1 MTKQYTED
9 QLVEKSAIDVFMKDL
24 NYEFQ
29 DCFKEWETGV
39 SPLKRENKSEVVLTE
54 RLSKA
59 IDKLNNNV
67 TEEAKKQV
75 IEKITK
81 DRSKLSLIKANQEV
95 YKLIKDG
102 VKVNI
107 KHEGKQKT
115 ITVKIVDFENSKNN
129 DFFLTSQFWIV
140 GEVYT
145 RRPDLIG
152 FVNGIPM
159 ILIEFKAP
167 NRPIKA
173 AFDENITDYK
183 DTIPQLFWYNSFI
196 LLSNGKEA
204 KIGTTTSGYEHFNDW
219 KRINQENEVGIIS
232 LDTMLKGVCEKNRFI
247 DILENF
253 TLFTTI
259 EGNPVKIVA
268 KNHQFLGVNN
278 AVESFKKRKT
288 NKGKLGVFWH
298 TQGSGKS
305 FSMIFFSQKVM
316 RKFKG
321 NYTFLVITD
330 RKSLDKQIY
339 QNFQSAGA
347 VIEEEVKAKDGKH
360 LKKLLKEDHRHV
372 FTLINKFNTKK
383 GDVYPELSKRDDI
396 IIMADEA
403 HRTQY
408 DTLALNMRTALPNA
422 AFLAFTGTPLLSKG
436 EEKTKETFGKYVST
450 YNFRASIEDNATVP
464 LFYENRVPELKIDNP
479 SLNEDIYDIID
490 EADLDEKQ
498 EEKLSREFSTQYEII
513 TREDRLDEIARD
525 IVTHYTGRGYEGKA
539 MVVSID
545 RFTTVK
551 IYDKVQ
557 YYWKKQIKELE
568 SKLKKSS
575 YGEDKDLKQKIKDM
589 KKTDM
594 AVVLTLSN
602 NQNEIK
608 KFKKQGLEIIRHR
621 KRMKEE
627 DLAENFKDPKNNLK
641 IVFVCHMWMT
651 GFDVPSLSTIYL
663 DKPMK
668 NHTLM
673 QAIAR
678 ANRIFEDKQ
687 AGFII
692 DYINVFRNLKK
703 ALAIYAQPLPGG
715 KEDVPIHSKDQ
726 LVEELRKQIK
736 KINKFLTNNSINYGK
751 IQKTK
756 GMNKIKFLEE
766 AVSNLVIKENI
777 KKDFLTE
784 AGSSIK
790 IYKAIL
796 PHKQASEFIA
806 DIEFYNELIKQ
817 IKSLDPE
824 TDISGVVHNLK
835 EILDKSVSSKG
846 YEIKESD
853 KSKLIDLSKI
863 DFEKLKKQFE
873 KNQTGSDMERLKN
886 VISFKLKEMIKLNSL
901 RINYQEKFQELIDE
915 YNRGSINQKRTFE
928 ELLKMFEELSEEEKR
943 HVKENLSEE
952 ELALFDKL
960 KKTKLTKEDEIKVKK
975 VAKDLLN
982 KLKNDGL
989 SAVDW
994 RKKQQIKASVKR
1006 EIGIELDRLPP
1017 SYTQQDYDLKC
1028 QTAFQHVFDNY
1039 FGEGLSV
1046 YAGNY

>member
-9 QLVEKSAIDVFMKDL
+9 QLVEKSAIDVFMKEL
-24 NYEFQ
+24 NYNFK
-29 DCFKEWETGV
+29 DCFNEWDTGV

-59 IDKLNNNV
+59 IDKLNNIP
-67 TEEAKKQV
+67 EEAKNQV

-95 YKLIKDG
+95 YKLIKEG

-107 KHEGKQKT
+107 KDNQGKQKT
-115 ITVKIVDFENSKNN
+115 ITVKIVDFENPKNN
-129 DFFLTSQFWIV
+129 DFFLASQFWIV
-140 GEVYT
+140 GEIYT

-152 FVNGIPM
+152 FINGIPM
-159 ILIEFKAP
+159 MLIEFKAP
-167 NRPIKA
+167 NRPVKA

-232 LDTMLKGVCEKNRFI
+232 LDTMLKGVCEKNKFI

-278 AVESFKKRKT
+278 AIKSFKKRKT

-321 NYTFLVITD
+321 NYTFLIITD

-339 QNFQSAGA
+339 QNFQRTGA
-347 VIEEEVKAKDGKH
+347 VIEEEVKAKDGNH
-360 LKKLLKEDHRHV
+360 LKKLLREDHRHV
-372 FTLINKFNTKK
+372 FTLIHKFNTKK
-383 GDVYPELSKRDDI
+383 GEIYPELSKRDDI

-464 LFYENRVPELKIDNP
+464 LFYENRVPELKINNP
-479 SLNEDIYDIID
+479 NLNEDIYDIID

-513 TREDRLDEIARD
+513 TREDRLNEIAKD

-557 YYWKKQIKELE
+557 HYWKKQIKELE
-568 SKLKKSS
+568 SKLKNSS
-575 YGEDKDLKQKIKDM
+575 YGRDKELEQKIKDM

-594 AVVLTLSN
+594 AVV
-602 NQNEIK
+602 
-608 KFKKQGLEIIRHR
+608 
-621 KRMKEE
+621 
-627 DLAENFKDPKNNLK
+627 
-641 IVFVCHMWMT
+641 
-651 GFDVPSLSTIYL
+651 
-663 DKPMK
+663 
-668 NHTLM
+668 
-673 QAIAR
+673 
-678 ANRIFEDKQ
+678 
-687 AGFII
+687 
-692 DYINVFRNLKK
+692 
-703 ALAIYAQPLPGG
+703 
-715 KEDVPIHSKDQ
+715 
-726 LVEELRKQIK
+726 
-736 KINKFLTNNSINYGK
+736 
-751 IQKTK
+751 
-756 GMNKIKFLEE
+756 
-766 AVSNLVIKENI
+766 
-777 KKDFLTE
+777 TE
-784 AGSSIK
+784 
-790 IYKAIL
+790 
-796 PHKQASEFIA
+796 PF
-806 DIEFYNELIKQ
+806 
-817 IKSLDPE
+817 
-824 TDISGVVHNLK
+824 GVV
-835 EILDKSVSSKG
+835 
-846 YEIKESD
+846 
-853 KSKLIDLSKI
+853 
-863 DFEKLKKQFE
+863 
-873 KNQTGSDMERLKN
+873 
-886 VISFKLKEMIKLNSL
+886 
-901 RINYQEKFQELIDE
+901 
-915 YNRGSINQKRTFE
+915 
-928 ELLKMFEELSEEEKR
+928 
-943 HVKENLSEE
+943 
-952 ELALFDKL
+952 
-960 KKTKLTKEDEIKVKK
+960 
-975 VAKDLLN
+975 
-982 KLKNDGL
+982 
-989 SAVDW
+989 
-994 RKKQQIKASVKR
+994 
-1006 EIGIELDRLPP
+1006 
-1017 SYTQQDYDLKC
+1017 
-1028 QTAFQHVFDNY
+1028 
-1039 FGEGLSV
+1039 
-1046 YAGNY
+1046 